1 MTLAEQLQTY
11 PTRTV
16 DVPGGCIEYRHAG
29 AAPGTA
35 PALVLLHGIGS
46 ASASWLAQLQ
56 HLASGRCVL
65 AWNAPGYG
73 ASSHLPADTPVAAD
87 YGARVWAWLD
97 ALGVVDATLVGH
109 SLGALMAAAATVQA
123 PARVKRLILLAPALG
138 YANAEPAVREAKMR
152 DRLANLQTLGPAGLA
167 EKRGAAMLSPN
178 ASADQIAFIKSVMA
192 QVDPHGYAQ
201 ATHMLAGGSLVHD
214 LAQISCPITVA
225 SGSMDTITPPGGCH
239 RAATAARTTLI
250 DVGPVGHACALE
262 AAAAVNR
269 LLAGAMA

>member
-1 MTLAEQLQTY
+1 MPMTLAEQLQAF
-11 PTRTV
+11 PTRNV
-16 DVPGGCIEYRHAG
+16 DVPGGRIEYRHAG

-46 ASASWLAQLQ
+46 ASASGLAQLQ
-56 HLASGRCVL
+56 HLATDRCVL

-73 ASSHLPADTPVAAD
+73 ASSHLPAETPVAAD

-152 DRLANLQTLGPAGLA
+152 DRLTNLQTLGPAGLA
-167 EKRGAAMLSPN
+167 EKRGAAMLSPH

-201 ATHMLAGGSLVHD
+201 ATRMLAGGSLVQD
-214 LAQISCPITVA
+214 LAQIGCPITVA
-225 SGSMDTITPPGGCH
+225 
-239 RAATAARTTLI
+239 
-250 DVGPVGHACALE
+250 
-262 AAAAVNR
+262 
-269 LLAGAMA
+269 